1 MQGTTMKKIGLLA
14 LVALGLGG
22 CATMDD
28 FGSAGRQA
36 VRNEQGHL
44 VGYKEILR
52 NKKSGEVVAQVHRF
66 TPMRDATGDI
76 IGYEEETRDGA
87 VIRDLQGRAIG
98 NRFADIRSRSTNVRS
113 RGVTIVIGGLDTRRL
128 ITDGDRPKIH
138 DLMAS
143 LSVADLS

>member
-1 MQGTTMKKIGLLA
+1 MKTLGLVV
-14 LVALGLGG
+14 LVAGLGLAG

-36 VRNEQGHL
+36 VRNEQGH
-44 VGYKEILR
+44 VIGYKDILK
-52 NKKSGEVVAQVHRF
+52 NKKSGEVVAQVHMF
-66 TPMRDATGDI
+66 TPMRDDAGDI

-87 VIRDLQGRAIG
+87 VIRDLRGRAIG
-98 NRFADIRSRSTNVRS
+98 NRFTDMRSRNTNMRS

-143 LSVADLS
+143 LSAADLSALR